1 MDDDQQDDGR
11 ERGDEPLNA
20 APLDWSW
27 WPSYHDSV
35 LARQK
40 AEMAQLK
47 ALSWALERIFD
58 DPK

>member
-1 MDDDQQDDGR
+1 MEDPDMDDR

-27 WPSYHDSV
+27 WPEHHDAV

-47 ALSWALERIFD
+47 ALSWALDRIFD
-58 DPK
+58 GH